1 MTRASCQIDMQ
12 TSVCVVAYAAVPDD
26 AFMARPSE
34 GLGLPGISGSR
45 NLSHEGALL
54 MRFLFV
60 RKSPT

>member
-1 MTRASCQIDMQ
+1 MQ

-45 NLSHEGALL
+45 DLSHEGSLL